1 MISGLATTFFP
12 SFGSAFTSDSP
23 ALASPAKETVKTL
36 DDTRS
41 PIIQM
46 SEFFASIDSGI
57 IKLVNIAK
65 QSLGL
70 DKRSIELEKKIAD
83 IMASDLALEKKQD
96 LVSQLKGRDANLE
109 GQDTDKDPGE
119 KPKKINFID
128 SLKEA
133 LAELSSNQTIGE
145 VLKIFALA
153 TGALALAKL
162 ASKFSTSLAPV
173 LKFIKETL
181 IPSVK
186 ELDEDIKESESGYLG
201 TGGLSKLKLFAT
213 LGAALGGITFAI
225 SKFLVSPLKG
235 IATKIF
241 GAGSKLRKGITA
253 FNLAVLGPRLGVI
266 GAIGRFFN
274 GILPTIKKISGAF
287 TRGLSAFSK
296 LTGLSFLLR
305 IGGLFLRF
313 IAWPLQLVI
322 GLFGGLTEGL
332 KKFKEGGG
340 MFEVLGAFMKGV
352 YNAIVGATLNLI
364 ADIAGWVV
372 KKLGFTKLGESIQ
385 NLDFSFDSIM
395 RGVINL
401 KNSILNFITKGINQV
416 RKFFGKEPYKLREMI
431 KADSETDEANLASI
445 TENKQSE
452 KKLVSDEVNATTNE
466 IRGDEI
472 ERSNVDLPDVPTK
485 FAADT
490 EALAKSVN
498 LKKFTSDLESDFDDG
513 MKSSDFIKL
522 QNQNAEILKEA
533 AAENAALGK
542 ESTSKP
548 IIVQDNKV
556 VKGGDTVSNTIKT
569 SSPIHVEHRD
579 QTAKALNF
587 YMFGNAHA

>member
-1 MISGLATTFFP
+1 MLGERSFKKNSVGLDT
-12 SFGSAFTSDSP
+12 SGSAIESISMS
-23 ALASPAKETVKTL
+23 ASGVAKLEIKTPL
-36 DDTRS
+36 DDLRNVFLK
-41 PIIQM
+41 IKDGIQDLVAN
-46 SEFFASIDSGI
+46 SKEALGI
-57 IKLVNIAK
+57 
-65 QSLGL
+65 
-70 DKRSIELEKKIAD
+70 
-83 IMASDLALEKKQD
+83 EKKQVLRD
-96 LVSQLKGRDANLE
+96 ETIRRDENIKGE
-109 GQDTDKDPGE
+109 DTDP
-119 KPKKINFID
+119 KPRDETKSFIQ
-128 SLKEA
+128 SLKDAFEG
-133 LAELSSNQTIGE
+133 LTDNQTAKDFLQLFLLAAGF
-145 VLKIFALA
+145 FAL
-153 TGALALAKL
+153 TKLAKRFKDKL
-162 ASKFSTSLAPV
+162 GPI
-173 LKFIKETL
+173 LKFIKEKL
-181 IPSVK
+181 FPS
-186 ELDEDIKESESGYLG
+186 LDELRKDTEDSAIGL
-201 TGGLSKLKLFAT
+201 GGLSKLRLFAT
-213 LGAALGGITFAI
+213 LGAALGGIAFAI

-372 KKLGFTKLGESIQ
+372 KKLGFDKLGEAIQ
-385 NLDFSFDSIM
+385 NLDFSFEGIM

-401 KNSILNFITKGINQV
+401 KNSILNFITKGINYV
-416 RKFFGKEPYKLREMI
+416 RKKFGKEPYPMREMI
-431 KADSETDEANLASI
+431 KAEAKSDEAALKSYSNNQEEKLIKEEVVQTANDLNADEVEKGKKDLSDI
-445 TENKQSE
+445 Q
-452 KKLVSDEVNATTNE
+452 KKL
-466 IRGDEI
+466 
-472 ERSNVDLPDVPTK
+472 
-485 FAADT
+485 FAAEST
-490 EALAKSVN
+490 EAIAKSMN

-533 AAENAALGK
+533 AAENAALEK

-548 IIVQDNKV
+548 IILQDNKV